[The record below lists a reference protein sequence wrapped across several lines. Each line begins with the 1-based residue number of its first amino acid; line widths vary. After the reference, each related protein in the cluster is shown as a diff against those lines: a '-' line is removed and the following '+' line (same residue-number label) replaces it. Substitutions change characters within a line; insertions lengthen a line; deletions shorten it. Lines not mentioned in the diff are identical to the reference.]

1 MDRPFLRQ
9 EALPTLDLARLADWL
24 VGAGLQGGQ
33 VADVLGEFC
42 RRLNAA
48 GLRLARAHVSMST
61 LHPLVRAYGYTWSR
75 STGSVEASEFEHSDE
90 VSEAW
95 RRSPF
100 NHMIETSTTRMRRRL
115 TGPDAL
121 LDYPVLAEF
130 RAQGVTDWYAAIF
143 DFGFR
148 VDDRSASALGLVCSF
163 STDREGGFSETDITF
178 LETILPMLALTI
190 KSIVSIQISRSLLA
204 TYLGRDAAE
213 RVFLGQVRRGSV
225 LSTDAVLLFAD
236 LQGFTTLAD
245 AMPTTEL
252 VSMLD
257 DYLDA
262 MTRPV
267 EARGGQVLKFM
278 GDGVL
283 AVFALGTEGRAGTC
297 RTALEA
303 AVAAQQEVAR
313 LNRGRADAG
322 QPGLVLDLALHVGE
336 VLYGNVGSA
345 TRLDFTVIGPAVN
358 EASRI
363 EALCK
368 ELGRPVLVSE
378 EFAEVALDCRD
389 RLVSLGRHRLRGV
402 SGERELFGL
411 APEGGTT

>member
-1 MDRPFLRQ
+1 MDQPFVRQ
-9 EALPTLDLARLADWL
+9 DALPTLDLARLANWL
-24 VGAGLQGGQ
+24 VETGLQGGR
-33 VADVLGEFC
+33 VPDVLGELC
-42 RRLNAA
+42 RRLNAS
-48 GLRLARAHVSMST
+48 GLRLARAHVSMTT

-75 STGSVEASEFEHSDE
+75 ATETVEESEFEHSDE

-95 RRSPF
+95 RTSPF
-100 NHMIETSTTRMRRRL
+100 SHMLDSATLRMRRRL

-130 RAQGVTDWYAAIF
+130 RDQGMTEWYAAIF

-148 VDDRSASALGLVCSF
+148 VNDLSASAMGLVCSF
-163 STDREGGFSETDITF
+163 ATDRDGGFSDTDIAF
-178 LETILPMLALTI
+178 LETILPVMALSV
-190 KSIVSIQISRSLLA
+190 KSIVSFQISRSLLS
-204 TYLGRDAAE
+204 TYLGRDAAD
-213 RVFLGQVRRGSV
+213 RVFLGQVKRGSV
-225 LSTDAVLLFAD
+225 LSTHAVLFFAD
-236 LQGFTTLAD
+236 LQGFTSLAD
-245 AMPTTEL
+245 AVPTTEL
-252 VSMLD
+252 VGMLD

-283 AVFALGTEGRAGTC
+283 AIFALGEEGRAEVC

-303 AVAAQQEVAR
+303 AMQAQTEVAE
-313 LNRGRADAG
+313 LNRRRAEAG
-322 QPGLVLDLALHVGE
+322 LPGLALDLALHVGE

-358 EASRI
+358 EAARI

-368 ELGRPVLVSE
+368 DLDRPILVSE
-378 EFAEVALDCRD
+378 DFAAIATHCREQ
-389 RLVSLGRHRLRGV
+389 LASLGRHRLRGV
-402 SGERELFGL
+402 SGETELFGL
-411 APEGGTT
+411 SRPGRAT